1 MSGHDTPG
9 TPGRPRM
16 PGRPRTPG
24 RPGGTQGRWLRRA
37 AIVPAVLLA
46 GGAAL
51 TAWGLS
57 GTSSA
62 PHPQPLPSHR
72 FAIAPAAARKLP
84 PPPRLIRP
92 QPGSIQAA
100 CTPLPASQPQVTI
113 PSECIYAPLVA
124 ARITDGAL
132 LIPPDVRQAGLD
144 TGSAALD
151 ARQGTTIIAGHVD
164 NFSQGDGVFY
174 FLSQVQPG
182 ALITVTGLNHAPTT
196 WRVYQTAVADKTTLP
211 AGIWSLTGPHRLVL
225 VTCGG
230 PIEHTPAGS
239 SYADNVLVYATPA
252 SA

>member
-9 TPGRPRM
+9 TPGS
-16 PGRPRTPG
+16 PRTPGPPG
-24 RPGGTQGRWLRRA
+24 RPGGTQRRWLLRA
-37 AIVPAVLLA
+37 AVVPAVLLA

-51 TAWGLS
+51 IAWGLS
-57 GTSSA
+57 GPA
-62 PHPQPLPSHR
+62 GGPHSQPLPSNR

-84 PPPRLIRP
+84 APPRLVRP

-100 CTPLPASQPQVTI
+100 CTPLPGRRPQVTI

-124 ARITDGAL
+124 ARIVGGAL
-132 LIPPDVRQAGLD
+132 LIPPDVHQVGLD
-144 TGSAALD
+144 ITSAALD

-182 ALITVTGLNHAPTT
+182 ALITVTGLNHASTT
-196 WRVYQTAVADKTTLP
+196 WRVYQTAVADKTALP
-211 AGIWSLTGPHRLVL
+211 ARLWSLTGPRRLVL

-230 PIEHTPAGS
+230 PIEHTPAGNA
-239 SYADNVLVYATPA
+239 YADNVLVYATPA